1 MIYAKSN
8 PIESLGEHTCKLID
22 NYKILKDSYGH
33 ILTDKLMW
41 ELLKIAIK
49 YHDTGKIYSQF
60 QNSIIKNI
68 NRYQGKD
75 IKEIDSDFEINI
87 PHNYLSPAFLPY
99 KNWGF
104 DKKILKVL
112 HQAIAYHHERKEEP
126 DSKIITEIVEK
137 ELGNKIEDI
146 KTELDIEVDD
156 RVMSL
161 YTKNIKEKYRIQ
173 KDDEY
178 YNLFVLVKGL
188 LHRIDHSASA
198 HEKVELAV
206 DKNVGVY
213 TSKYLKQF
221 PALRKVQ
228 KFSRD
233 NKDRNLIVVA
243 STGMGK
249 TESALLWIDED
260 KGFFTLPLRVSI
272 NALYDRITK
281 KDEIGYG
288 FAGLLHSTS
297 INYLEDS
304 KYEEG
309 EMIYEQSR
317 LLSKKLTFCTIDQI
331 FKFPFL
337 YLGYEKSYATLAYSK
352 VVIDEIQAYD
362 PKIAATLLVG
372 LKMINEIGGKFMIMT
387 ATLPPIYEE
396 YLKKVVDEK
405 EIVYGEF
412 LTDTVRHKINI
423 KKEAIID
430 DVNEI
435 LKMGRNKKV
444 LVIVNTVSRA
454 IEVFSQL
461 DKNKNDV
468 NINLLH
474 SMFIKKDRAFLERKI
489 KDFADTEGEN
499 GIWVTTQLVE
509 ASLDIDFD
517 YLFTELSPLDS
528 LLQRLGRCYRKRQY
542 NLDEP
547 NVFIYTEDVKGV
559 GSIYDK
565 YIWDRSKEI
574 IQNYNLKELNEKD
587 KVKMTNRLYSRENL
601 NGSEYLMEFDYAL
614 DYIENINPY
623 ELNKSEAQ
631 DLLRNIDNV
640 NVIPCKIYENI
651 EKKIYEYKSYQIDK
665 NDADSMKYFKKL
677 RREIDNCTVSIPYY
691 VAEEPGVIRKISE
704 RGKRLSD
711 IYVLMRKYDFKDG
724 KGKGVLIG
732 EQLSNII

>member
-8 PIESLGEHTCKLID
+8 PIESLGEHTGKLLD
-22 NYKILKDSYGH
+22 NYEILKDSYGH
-33 ILTDKLMW
+33 ILMDKIMW
-41 ELLKIAIK
+41 KLLKIAVE

-60 QNSIIKNI
+60 QNSIIRNI
-68 NRYQGKD
+68 NRYRGKN

-104 DKKILKVL
+104 DKKICKVL
-112 HQAIAYHHERKEEP
+112 YQAIAYHHERKEEP
-126 DSKIITEIVEK
+126 DSKIIAEIIEK
-137 ELGNKIEDI
+137 ELCNKIKDI
-146 KTELDIEVDD
+146 KNELDIEVDD
-156 RVMSL
+156 RVVSL
-161 YTKNIKEKYRIQ
+161 YTNKIKRKYRIK

-188 LHRIDHSASA
+188 LHRLDHSSSA

-206 DKNVGVY
+206 DKNVGTF
-213 TSKYLKQF
+213 TSKYLKRF
-221 PALRKVQ
+221 PVLREVQ
-228 KFSRD
+228 KFSKD

-281 KDEIGYG
+281 EDEIGYG

-297 INYLEDS
+297 INHLEDS
-304 KYEEG
+304 KCEES

-331 FKFPFL
+331 FKFPFK

-372 LKMINEIGGKFMIMT
+372 LKMINDIGGKFMIMT
-387 ATLPPIYEE
+387 ATLPPIYED

-405 EIVYGEF
+405 EIVYGKF
-412 LTDTVRHKINI
+412 LTDTVRHKIKI
-423 KKEAIID
+423 KEKTIID
-430 DVNEI
+430 DADEI
-435 LKMGRNKKV
+435 LTRGRNRKV

-454 IEVFSQL
+454 IEVFEQL
-461 DKNKNDV
+461 DNNKHGV
-468 NINLLH
+468 KINLLH
-474 SMFIKKDRAFLERKI
+474 SMFIKKDRAYLERKI
-489 KDFADTEGEN
+489 KEFADDEGEN

-528 LLQRLGRCYRKRQY
+528 FFQRLGRCYRKRQF

-547 NVFIYTEDVKGV
+547 NVFVYTEEVKGI

-565 YIWDRSKEI
+565 DIWDKSKKI
-574 IQNYNLKELNEKD
+574 LQNYDLRELKEED
-587 KVKMTNRLYSRENL
+587 KIKMINKLYSRENL
-601 NGSEYLMEFDYAL
+601 DGSEYLEKFDNAL
-614 DYIENINPY
+614 NYIENINPY
-623 ELNKSEAQ
+623 ELNKNEAQ

-640 NVIPCKIYENI
+640 NVIPRRIYENI
-651 EKKIYEYKSYQIDK
+651 EKKIDEYKSYQIDK
-665 NDADSMKYFKKL
+665 NDADSIKYFKKL
-677 RREIDNCTVSIPYY
+677 RRDIDNCTVSIPYY
-691 VAEEPGVIRKISE
+691 VAKKSDVISPISE
-704 RGKRLSD
+704 RKRLSD
-711 IYVLMRKYDFKDG
+711 LYILERKYDFKDG

-732 EQLSNII
+732 EMLSNIL